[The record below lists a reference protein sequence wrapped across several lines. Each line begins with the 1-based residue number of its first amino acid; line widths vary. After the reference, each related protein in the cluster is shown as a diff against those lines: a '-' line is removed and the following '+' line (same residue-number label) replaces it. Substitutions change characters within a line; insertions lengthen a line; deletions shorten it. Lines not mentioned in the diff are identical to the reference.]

1 MVEFSGMLL
10 PIVHPE
16 LALLVAVGVFAGIY
30 VGAIPGLSV
39 TMAVSLLISFTF
51 SWDTWPA
58 IALMV
63 GIFSGGVYGGSR
75 SAILLNIPGAP
86 AAIATTFD
94 GYPLSL
100 KGEAGKAIGITVVE
114 SVIGGILGCIALAVA
129 APMVAKIA
137 LSFSPID
144 YFLLGA
150 MGLLLVGSLGV
161 DSTYKGIF
169 CGALGVFIGCIGI
182 DGISGMQRFTYGS
195 NALMSGLNY
204 ITAMIGLFGISEAL
218 IQLKYLD
225 ANIVKQKVDKIIPS
239 WGSVLKYMPL
249 TLRTSLIG
257 IIIGALPG
265 TGGDIAA
272 LISYDHAKRTVR
284 NPEVP
289 FGEGA
294 VEGLV
299 APESANNAAIGGSF
313 IPMLTLGIPG
323 DAVTAVFIGALYIHG
338 LKPGPML
345 MIESPDMFG
354 LIVGSLF
361 ISNIFLLIF
370 GMTGIKIFTRVVEVK
385 KSILLPIIMILS
397 IIGSYTINNSMADI
411 FWTIGF
417 GILGYFLKIYG
428 YPIGPVVLGIILSP
442 LLELNLRRALMSAES
457 SIILLFRDIFT
468 QPISIVLIMFIILSI
483 LSQNKNVKRLLNK
496 FM

>member
-1 MVEFSGMLL
+1 
-10 PIVHPE
+10 
-16 LALLVAVGVFAGIY
+16 
-30 VGAIPGLSV
+30 
-39 TMAVSLLISFTF
+39 
-51 SWDTWPA
+51 
-58 IALMV
+58 
-63 GIFSGGVYGGSR
+63 
-75 SAILLNIPGAP
+75 
-86 AAIATTFD
+86 
-94 GYPLSL
+94 
-100 KGEAGKAIGITVVE
+100 
-114 SVIGGILGCIALAVA
+114 
-129 APMVAKIA
+129 
-137 LSFSPID
+137 
-144 YFLLGA
+144 
-150 MGLLLVGSLGV
+150 
-161 DSTYKGIF
+161 
-169 CGALGVFIGCIGI
+169 
-182 DGISGMQRFTYGS
+182 
-195 NALMSGLNY
+195 
-204 ITAMIGLFGISEAL
+204 
-218 IQLKYLD
+218 
-225 ANIVKQKVDKIIPS
+225 
-239 WGSVLKYMPL
+239 
-249 TLRTSLIG
+249 
-257 IIIGALPG
+257 
-265 TGGDIAA
+265 
-272 LISYDHAKRTVR
+272 
-284 NPEVP
+284 
-289 FGEGA
+289 
-294 VEGLV
+294 
-299 APESANNAAIGGSF
+299 
-313 IPMLTLGIPG
+313 MLTLGIPG